1 MNPVIPRLLLST
13 FLIATFAPGQPRF
26 TAASQSLS
34 PPPALVHTCLI
45 TRNIRPLAA
54 FYTNILGIAP
64 NWSGEDYVEFRSSV
78 GTLAIFSY
86 SAQQQYIPNVTEPA
100 RSRGVILEFRV
111 PDVDH
116 EYARLQPLVKT
127 WVKPPTTQP
136 WGTRSIYFRD
146 PDGNL
151 LNFFTEPAKPQ
162 P

>member
-1 MNPVIPRLLLST
+1 MTISSARLPLT
-13 FLIATFAPGQPRF
+13 FILIATLLPHPAALTNPAPTDQ
-26 TAASQSLS
+26 
-34 PPPALVHTCLI
+34 PALVHTCLI
-45 TRNIRPLAA
+45 TRDIRQLAA
-54 FYTNILGIAP
+54 FYTKVLRIQP
-64 NWSGEDYVEFRSSV
+64 NWSGEDYVEFRGNV

-100 RSRGVILEFRV
+100 SNRSVILEFRV
-111 PDVDH
+111 SDVDA
-116 EYARLQPLVKT
+116 EYAGLQQFVKS

-151 LNFFTEPAKPQ
+151 VDFFTEPKNRQ